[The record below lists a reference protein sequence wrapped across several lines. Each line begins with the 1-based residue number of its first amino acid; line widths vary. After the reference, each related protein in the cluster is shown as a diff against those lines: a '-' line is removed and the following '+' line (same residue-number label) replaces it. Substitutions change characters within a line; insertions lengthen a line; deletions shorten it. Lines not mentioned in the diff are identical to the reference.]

1 MNNFLNVNLGDNKC
15 TSCMACYAACP
26 VKAIEIVIDKKGFYS
41 PSVNKD
47 KCINCGLCQKICP
60 VVNNTIYKNEVQ
72 EIYACTNKEEQVRL
86 RSSSGGIFSAL
97 ANYVLANNGYVCGAI
112 LDKNLHLY
120 HKVSNSIR
128 DIEDMRGSK
137 YIQSY
142 TGNCYNEIK
151 TLLDD
156 NITVLFCG
164 TPCQCIGLKAYLQK
178 RYENL
183 IIVDLLCTCVNP
195 QYLLKEHVKNI
206 TGEFYNNIKVNFRD
220 KITGWGG
227 NPQGGEF
234 SFSLEWEDNNGKQYK
249 FYDYLYDDD
258 FFKGFLSHIW
268 MKDSCEKCSYSSSE
282 RVSDF
287 TLGDFWN
294 IGLKEEYK
302 ELNDNRGLS
311 FVKINTN
318 KAKKIFAELHDRLK
332 IKKIV
337 DYDWALTTQCAING
351 KAYQKHK
358 NTDKFFEYAPRHYSP
373 IELTKDLLGINQ
385 VGILTYDFSI
395 NYGANLQTYATCEK
409 IKQLGFSPKIIRY
422 AEHYY
427 KTLGFE
433 DDNLK
438 QFRDKYLPRSEVC
451 FTEKDLSAEI
461 SNCNKIIIGGDQV
474 FRNWWNREDR
484 PFLRYYGDFVYGKRT
499 LASYGSS
506 FGVSFANGTF
516 EIINECQ
523 KLLSRFDKIS
533 VRENSGIKILKETF
547 NIEGTEVLDPV
558 FLLNTKDYETLINNC
573 TDIYTTKEYIG
584 YMILSDKLGLGD
596 ICKELQSTLQGCN
609 IININKNANGKYNT
623 VEQWLNYIKNADFI
637 ITDSFH
643 CIAFCII
650 FQKPFVVV
658 SRSFG
663 GNARIVDFLN
673 KFGLANCFKESMSDI
688 TSEDLKNDFDWCKI
702 NKILD
707 KERIL
712 SIKYL
717 LDILLLEPSTKIKY
731 SNEKIENIREK
742 YEAVYAMNKRNA
754 AINSLKQHQ
763 KEQLKIVL
771 QKDLIKRKYFKY
783 KILSKI
789 LFGKKREHYK
799 EKAKLYKEK
808 IDQIRN
814 IMESF

>member
-1 MNNFLNVNLGDNKC
+1 M
-15 TSCMACYAACP
+15 
-26 VKAIEIVIDKKGFYS
+26 
-41 PSVNKD
+41 
-47 KCINCGLCQKICP
+47 
-60 VVNNTIYKNEVQ
+60 
-72 EIYACTNKEEQVRL
+72 
-86 RSSSGGIFSAL
+86 
-97 ANYVLANNGYVCGAI
+97 
-112 LDKNLHLY
+112 
-120 HKVSNSIR
+120 
-128 DIEDMRGSK
+128 
-137 YIQSY
+137 
-142 TGNCYNEIK
+142 
-151 TLLDD
+151 
-156 NITVLFCG
+156 
-164 TPCQCIGLKAYLQK
+164 
-178 RYENL
+178 
-183 IIVDLLCTCVNP
+183 
-195 QYLLKEHVKNI
+195 
-206 TGEFYNNIKVNFRD
+206 
-220 KITGWGG
+220 
-227 NPQGGEF
+227 
-234 SFSLEWEDNNGKQYK
+234 
-249 FYDYLYDDD
+249 
-258 FFKGFLSHIW
+258 
-268 MKDSCEKCSYSSSE
+268 
-282 RVSDF
+282 
-287 TLGDFWN
+287 
-294 IGLKEEYK
+294 
-302 ELNDNRGLS
+302 
-311 FVKINTN
+311 
-318 KAKKIFAELHDRLK
+318 
-332 IKKIV
+332 
-337 DYDWALTTQCAING
+337 
-351 KAYQKHK
+351 
-358 NTDKFFEYAPRHYSP
+358 
-373 IELTKDLLGINQ
+373 
-385 VGILTYDFSI
+385 
-395 NYGANLQTYATCEK
+395 
-409 IKQLGFSPKIIRY
+409 
-422 AEHYY
+422 
-427 KTLGFE
+427 
-433 DDNLK
+433 
-438 QFRDKYLPRSEVC
+438 
-451 FTEKDLSAEI
+451 
-461 SNCNKIIIGGDQV
+461 
-474 FRNWWNREDR
+474 
-484 PFLRYYGDFVYGKRT
+484 
-499 LASYGSS
+499 
-506 FGVSFANGTF
+506 SFANGTF

-673 KFGLANCFKESMSDI
+673 KFGFANCFKESKSDI